1 MNRNL
6 SSAYDIICGR
16 RILGTIQDQ
25 PWLLIYIPAALRPE
39 GRLESWER
47 SYRFT
52 DDEGPKS
59 SPEHPWNI
67 IHQCIL
73 KLEQKTNHT
82 FDINPRKH
90 YEFTATCRL
99 SQHPYLHEALPS
111 RQNFPCYLREHSF
124 PHAV

>member
-73 KLEQKTNHT
+73 KLEQKTKKT
-82 FDINPRKH
+82 KH
-90 YEFTATCRL
+90 KQKKTKNKHKTTQKQQTPKQPKIRAENQPYFRH
-99 SQHPYLHEALPS
+99 HPTET
-111 RQNFPCYLREHSF
+111 LRVH
-124 PHAV
+124 